1 MNRAEAHNGDE
12 AWITK
17 YREALKV
24 TPVKTSSFKKL
35 RIALKNVS
43 GIVLSLLRR
52 ALNRGAQRDLRRS
65 IPAGAVPTTVPMRSS
80 TPQRT
85 ETELIAERAIK
96 KPNLRTGR
104 PKLVKPRRK
113 RPAQR
118 PA

>member
-35 RIALKNVS
+35 GRTLKNVS
-43 GIVLSLLRR
+43 GVVSSLLRR
-52 ALNRGAQRDLRRS
+52 ALNRGAQRDLGRS
-65 IPAGAVPTTVPMRSS
+65 IPASAVPAAMQTRSS

-85 ETELIAERAIK
+85 ETELIGRRAIK
-96 KPNLRTGR
+96 KPTPRTGR
-104 PKLVKPRRK
+104 PKLVKPSSK

-118 PA
+118 RA